1 VSAEP
6 TDRAATEEQSAR
18 LARQLAEVAAS
29 ERELRGLLHDA
40 HGQIA
45 DRDRLL
51 DDLSAERDRLLDEA
65 QDAHRRLAA
74 LKRTRLFRVGAG
86 WWRLR
91 DRLRGRP
98 WGS

>member
-1 VSAEP
+1 MRGEP
-6 TDRAATEEQSAR
+6 TDRAATEEDAAR

-29 ERELRGLLHDA
+29 ERELRELLHGA
-40 HGQIA
+40 HEQI
-45 DRDRLL
+45 
-51 DDLSAERDRLLDEA
+51 AERDRLLDELTAERDRLLGEA
-65 QDAHRRLAA
+65 QEAYRQVGAV
-74 LKRTRLFRVGAG
+74 KRTRLFRVGAG

>member
-1 VSAEP
+1 LRGEAK
-6 TDRAATEEQSAR
+6 DRAATEEDAAR

-29 ERELRGLLHDA
+29 ERELRELLHAA
-40 HGQIA
+40 HEQI
-45 DRDRLL
+45 
-51 DDLSAERDRLLDEA
+51 AERDRLLDELTAERDRLLDQA
-65 QDAHRRLAA
+65 QDAHRRVAA